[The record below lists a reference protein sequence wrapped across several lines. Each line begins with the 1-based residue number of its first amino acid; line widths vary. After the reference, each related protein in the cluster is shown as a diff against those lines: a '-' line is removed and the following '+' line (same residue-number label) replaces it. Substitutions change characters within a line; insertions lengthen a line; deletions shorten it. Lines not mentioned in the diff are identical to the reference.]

1 VTTKRRRDG
10 EAWTPEVLGE
20 IIAREIDKRS
30 RSGYRWGMFRRT
42 PAQRSL
48 FAVESRLEGAKRS
61 RLERS
66 WAHAYRQ
73 SALPLID
80 EERFARYFDAEN
92 GRPNKSVRLVMSVLV
107 LKEVFNLTDA
117 EALEQLEWNTA
128 WHYALDVLP
137 EEAHTCQKT
146 LHNFRAK
153 LLGDDQGAGVFE
165 STTARL
171 IEKAG
176 LSTRRQRQDSTH
188 IVSNIKLLTRL
199 GLFVSTITQFLE
211 ALRKAHPRLCAEVCE
226 EILGRYLDREGY
238 FADARSSE
246 APRRLGDAAVD
257 TYWLVARFGEHRDV
271 SKMDSFV
278 LLRRLYE
285 DQCVPPGT
293 DTPEK
298 IELKEMP
305 SSSSL
310 QSPSDPDVT
319 YGHKGKG
326 YEVQLNETCDEGN
339 AFQVVTAVSVN
350 NANES
355 DQHQVIPQLEQTE
368 RTCGVAPEVL
378 HTDCGYG
385 SGENLVAA
393 KERGTE
399 LLAPIGAK
407 ASEGVTLSDFE
418 VSADGDVVRCPVG
431 AAPIAHETTHD
442 GKVRLAVF
450 AAEHCAACPLAD
462 GCPTR
467 KRGDERVLRFT
478 VPEAAVAHRRAEQE
492 TPAFKER
499 HKIRSGIE
507 ATNSELKRC
516 HGLGK
521 LRVRRRGR
529 VALSVRLKVLARNI
543 KRFVAHLAAATVA
556 AGEPA
561 EGPCPC

>member
-1 VTTKRRRDG
+1 MMAKRRRSG
-10 EAWTPEVLGE
+10 EAWTAEELAE
-20 IIAREIDKRS
+20 IVTREIDKRA

-42 PAQRSL
+42 PPQRPL
-48 FAVESRLEGAKRS
+48 FAVENRLEAAKRG

-66 WAHAYRQ
+66 WAHAYRRD
-73 SALPLID
+73 ALPLID
-80 EERFARYFDAEN
+80 EERFAKYFDEGN

-128 WHYALDVLP
+128 WHYALDLLP

-146 LHNFRAK
+146 LHNFRVK
-153 LLGDDQGAGVFE
+153 LLGDDQGAGFFE

-188 IVSNIKLLTRL
+188 ILPCIKLLTRL
-199 GLFVSTITQFLE
+199 GLFVSTITKFLE

-246 APRRLGDAAVD
+246 APRRLADAAVD

-271 SKMDSFV
+271 SKMESFA
-278 LLRRLYE
+278 LLRRLYD
-285 DQCVPPGT
+285 DQCVPPDT
-293 DTPEK
+293 DTPDK
-298 IELKEMP
+298 IELRELP

-326 YEVQLNETCDEGN
+326 YEVQLTETCEEGN
-339 AFQVVTAVSVN
+339 AFQAITAVAVN

-355 DQHQVIPQLEQTE
+355 DQQQVIPQLEQTE
-368 RTCGVAPEVL
+368 RTCGAAPEAL
-378 HTDCGYG
+378 HADCGYG

-393 KERGTE
+393 KEHGTE
-399 LLAPIGAK
+399 LYAPIGAK

-431 AAPIAHETTHD
+431 EAPIAHETTHG

-450 AAEHCAACPLAD
+450 AGERCAACPLID

-467 KRGDERVLRFT
+467 TRGDDRVLRFT
-478 VPEAAVAHRRAEQE
+478 APEAAVARRRAEQE

-529 VALSVRLKVLARNI
+529 VALSVRLKALALNV
-543 KRFVAHLAAATVA
+543 KRFVRHVA
-556 AGEPA
+556 STTASAPLVPA
-561 EGPCPC
+561 CQC